1 MLAESELFQ
10 GASPS
15 DFESLTNSARR
26 RTFAQGEFIWHTGD
40 VADAMYLVLAGEVVV
55 LRLGPEGD
63 EYVVEAFIAGDV
75 MGQLHFFDRRPRRIL
90 DARAAAAT
98 SCVILPRDAVLRLL
112 KRKPELMLSMLR
124 AYSLWIR
131 QRDLLGADGAFR
143 NLTARVVTK
152 LLQLSDRYGE
162 PIAGGVEIRL
172 HLTETTLAN
181 MLGASRENVSRALA
195 VLLRSGDLRRDRG
208 IFLIARPK
216 DLRSRYSWVSSDEA
230 RTILV
235 DRRSSQLNASRKS
248 ESRRPATRATGRSSR
263 R

>member
-1 MLAESELFQ
+1 MLAESELFE

-15 DFESLTNSARR
+15 DFESLAKSARKR
-26 RTFAQGEFIWHTGD
+26 NYARGEFIWHTGD

-55 LRLGPEGD
+55 LRLGPGGD
-63 EYVVEAFIAGDV
+63 EYVVEAFISGDV
-75 MGQLHFFDRRPRRIL
+75 MGQLHFFDRRPTRIL

-98 SCVILPRDAVLRLL
+98 SCLILPRDGVLRLL
-112 KRKPELMLSMLR
+112 ERKPELMLSMLR

-162 PIAGGVEIRL
+162 AIAGGVEIRL

-195 VLLRSGDLRRDRG
+195 LLLRSGDLRRERG
-208 IFLIARPK
+208 IFLIARPE
-216 DLRSRYSWVSSDEA
+216 DLRSRYSWVSLDEA

-235 DRRSSQLNASRKS
+235 ERRSSQLNAPRKS
-248 ESRRPATRATGRSSR
+248 ASRRPSTHPIGRSNR
-263 R
+263 N

>member
-1 MLAESELFQ
+1 MLAESELFE
-10 GASPS
+10 GASQS
-15 DFESLTNSARR
+15 DFDSLAKSARKR
-26 RTFAQGEFIWHTGD
+26 SYARGEFIWHTGD
-40 VADAMYLVLAGEVVV
+40 VADAMYLVMSGEVVV
-55 LRLGPEGD
+55 LRLGPAGD
-63 EYVVEAFIAGDV
+63 EYVVEAFISGDV
-75 MGQLHFFDRRPRRIL
+75 MGQLHFFDRRPTRLL

-98 SCVILPRDAVLRLL
+98 SCLILPRDEVLGLL
-112 KRKPELMLSMLR
+112 ESKPALMLSMLR
-124 AYSLWIR
+124 AYSRWIR

-162 PIAGGVEIRL
+162 AIAGGVEIRL

-195 VLLRSGDLRRDRG
+195 LLLRSGDLRRERG
-208 IFLIARPK
+208 VFLIARPQ

-235 DRRSSQLNASRKS
+235 DRRSSQRNAPLKS
-248 ESRRPATRATGRSSR
+248 ESRMPSIHPTGRANPR
-263 R
+263 